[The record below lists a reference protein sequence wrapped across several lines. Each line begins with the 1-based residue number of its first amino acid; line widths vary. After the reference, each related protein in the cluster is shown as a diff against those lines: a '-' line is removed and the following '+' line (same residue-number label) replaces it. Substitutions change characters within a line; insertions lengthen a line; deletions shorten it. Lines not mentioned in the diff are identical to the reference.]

1 MHLWGGFSS
10 RDTKWLQHEVLRL
23 YPPVLALQKGTRST
37 TQVIHASNRTIAIP
51 PNVQVFSCVPATH
64 YHPDHYPNPL
74 CFEPSRW
81 IKGGVDTEEQL
92 VPPRKGAYLAWAD
105 GPQVCPGM
113 KFSQVEFVAVLACI
127 VQRCRIETVRLGV
140 EDDETMKLR
149 VMRVL
154 NNCDFQLLLRMKDA
168 EKVQLKCVR
177 VET

>member
-1 MHLWGGFSS
+1 
-10 RDTKWLQHEVLRL
+10 
-23 YPPVLALQKGTRST
+23 
-37 TQVIHASNRTIAIP
+37 
-51 PNVQVFSCVPATH
+51 
-64 YHPDHYPNPL
+64 
-74 CFEPSRW
+74 
-81 IKGGVDTEEQL
+81 
-92 VPPRKGAYLAWAD
+92 
-105 GPQVCPGM
+105 M

-168 EKVQLKCVR
+168 EKVQLKCLR